1 MTIER
6 KSIITGKTSSMELP
20 VTNEMLNRWVKGE
33 LIQNVMPH
41 LSPMQREFLI
51 SGMSEAEQTKFFGR

>member
-1 MTIER
+1 
-6 KSIITGKTSSMELP
+6 MELP